1 MRCKTQM
8 NKLLLV
14 LLTGCISV
22 GYSQSFFN
30 RITGT
35 DPYLVSARSF
45 ALGQTTYSENST
57 RLLLINPAGLWRLG
71 DGYSFEYHLGGV
83 SSLERRGFD
92 LKDFFGDYLTT
103 SDYVVNHTNRSFSGL
118 GISGS
123 RMYGPAMI
131 SAALSVDPLT
141 SFAYKYVEEIRGKE
155 SCDDGIICNKDPLLG
170 YHRFETRGQLD
181 RLSFGLGIRY
191 KLDEWFTLNWGIAY
205 HNIPESSIHD
215 IFMVDTLQIMDGYL
229 AKIHPADRVK
239 NTQED
244 GFFSAGFELNT
255 WKGFHFSIAFD
266 PKLIIESCF
275 NTPFILDSSSGLPL
289 LIAGDTLSLQFEG
302 VHYVKPSRLSFGV
315 AYTTHGTTPIL
326 VTADY
331 TVTDSYSHDLDNNEI
346 FHLLKSASW
355 HLGLEYMTTSQVP
368 VRVGLV
374 FKQSP
379 FQVLDPQTVFTIG
392 SSKSF
397 GDLQVDFAAGFQSTQ
412 YNYPD
417 LFPVEVDVRPSLDTV
432 SESLFNFIFSF
443 KYTF

>member
-1 MRCKTQM
+1 M
-8 NKLLLV
+8 NKFLLV
-14 LLTGCISV
+14 LLAGFTSA
-22 GYSQSFFN
+22 GYSQFLFN

-71 DGYSFEYHLGGV
+71 DGFSSEYHLGGNIG
-83 SSLERRGFD
+83 LERRGFD

-123 RMYGPAMI
+123 RTYGTTQV

-170 YHRFETRGQLD
+170 YHRLETRGQLD
-181 RLSFGLGIRY
+181 RFSFGLGIRY
-191 KLDEWFTLNWGIAY
+191 KLDDRFTLNWGIAY
-205 HNIPESSIHD
+205 HKIPESSVHD
-215 IFMVDTLQIMDGYL
+215 IFMADTLQIMDGYMGE
-229 AKIHPADRVK
+229 IHPADRVE
-239 NTQED
+239 NTPGD
-244 GFFSAGFELNT
+244 GFFSYGFELNT
-255 WKGFHFSIAFD
+255 WKGLHFSFAFD
-266 PKLIIESCF
+266 PKLIIESDF
-275 NTPFILDSSSGLPL
+275 NTPSVLDSSSGLPL
-289 LIAGDTLSLQFEG
+289 FIAGDTLSFQIEG
-302 VHYVKPSRLSFGV
+302 VHYVKPSRLSLGV

-326 VTADY
+326 VTVDY
-331 TVTDSYSHDLDNNEI
+331 TVIDSYSLKLVNNEI
-346 FHLLKSASW
+346 FHMLRSASW
-355 HLGLEYMTTSQVP
+355 HLGLEYMTTSQIP

-379 FQVLDPQTVFTIG
+379 FQVLDPQTVFTVG

-417 LFPVEVDVRPSLDTV
+417 LFPVEDDVRPSLDTV
-432 SESLFNFIFSF
+432 SESLFNFMFSF
-443 KYTF
+443 KYNL